1 MNAINDIAARPGK
14 EQALAKQLRIEM
26 AELTDIGRRRNDNQD
41 NMARRVPDD
50 PSELERD
57 GALFVVAD
65 GMGGH
70 AAGEVAST
78 VAVQTMTTTYF
89 EAAQGEVLQG
99 LAQAIKQSNE
109 AILTIARENVG
120 RSGMGTTLVAAV
132 LCQGILYVANIGD
145 SRAYLLRNGRLR
157 QLTED
162 HSWVAEQVRAGVLT
176 EEQARN
182 HVHRNVITRSL
193 GTQANV
199 TADVFV
205 EPAREG
211 DVLLLCSDGLHGY
224 VADETIRET
233 MANFAPPEAA
243 KRLVDLANEAG
254 GPDNITV
261 SIFRIDEMAEATPEV
276 LAKLQLLKTQP
287 RANQPTTIM
296 AKAPEKPLLD
306 APPPPEPLPSLDT
319 KSAEQASPARPKRRT
334 GAWIVR
340 IAAVL
345 LIIAFSAA
353 AWDYTLGPF
362 AKSRLVAA
370 RVSADIAKTHA
381 DIQSLATHSI
391 SEQLSILA
399 TDQQQLQADLGLDLT
414 ASERSDLTQT
424 LTSDLTT
431 AVQGALNSYNAQ
443 AHIVPLVEANA
454 QTTTVPCANQV
465 VPPLV
470 AVAAP
475 KGATAAF
482 YARDLAGQAQPI
494 TLANGQA
501 TCGTPLGS
509 NILAVTGTG
518 TGLAALFAPTGKTPA
533 QIGVLQAN
541 GSFTSILKLPTLGAD
556 VTLTSFVYSSK
567 AIAVVEHG
575 STGDA
580 LAIFSGPKFATTALK
595 TIPVPQGVRA
605 LGYGSNAVI
614 YLLLG
619 DGSLATF
626 VPDAETTLHAV
637 GGLQIEPAL
646 PTTQPSNYTSA
657 TPVPTV
663 PNTSTAFMA
672 PMTEIPH
679 FTANVA
685 TEPQGPYATGTPTP
699 TPMPTATPLPAGNS
713 TPSTPLASATD
724 LAVDS
729 ATVPVVSIADGKGHR
744 IVTLNAAGIDLTLM
758 QQYADA
764 HQLDGVAAVTF
775 SPDQHTLF
783 ALTDTA
789 LIQIQLP

>member
-1 MNAINDIAARPGK
+1 V
-14 EQALAKQLRIEM
+14 AKQLRIET

-41 NMARRVPDD
+41 NMGRRVPDD
-50 PSELERD
+50 PEELERD

-70 AAGEVAST
+70 AAGEIAST
-78 VAVQTMTTTYF
+78 VAVQTMTSAYF
-89 EAAQGEVLQG
+89 DAAHGEVLQG

-109 AILTIARENVG
+109 AILSIARENAG
-120 RSGMGTTLVAAV
+120 RTGMGTTLVAAV

-176 EEQARN
+176 EDQART

-211 DVLLLCSDGLHGY
+211 DILLLCSDGLHGY
-224 VADETIRET
+224 VSDEVIRET
-233 MANFAPPEAA
+233 IAAFPPTEAA

-261 SIFRIDEMAEATPEV
+261 SIFRIDEMEEASPEV
-276 LAKLQLLKTQP
+276 LARLQLLKTQP
-287 RANQPTTIM
+287 RANQPTAII
-296 AKAPEKPLLD
+296 AKAPEKPALA
-306 APPPPEPLPSLDT
+306 APPPPEPLDATEAAPSPT
-319 KSAEQASPARPKRRT
+319 PAPRRNQRA
-334 GAWIVR
+334 GVWALR

-370 RVSADIAKTHA
+370 RVSADIAKTHT
-381 DIQSLATHSI
+381 DIQTLSAHSI
-391 SEQLSILA
+391 PEQLSILA
-399 TDQQQLQADLGLDLT
+399 ADQQQLQADLGLDLT
-414 ASERSDLTQT
+414 ASERSDITQT
-424 LTSDLTT
+424 LTGDLTP

-443 AHIVPLVEANA
+443 AHIVPLAEANA
-454 QTTTVPCANQV
+454 QTVAVPCATQV
-465 VPPLV
+465 VAPLIPV
-470 AVAAP
+470 NAP
-475 KGATAAF
+475 AGATTMF
-482 YARDLAGQAQPI
+482 FARNLAGQAQPI

-501 TCGTPLGS
+501 TCGKPLGG

-518 TGLAALFAPTGKTPA
+518 GGLAALLAPNGKTPA
-533 QIGVLQAN
+533 QVALLQPN
-541 GSFTSILKLPTLGAD
+541 GSFKAILNLAALGAD
-556 VTLTSFVYSSK
+556 VTFTSLAYSDK
-567 AIAVVEHG
+567 AIVVVEHG
-575 STGDA
+575 DTGDT
-580 LAIFSGPKFATTALK
+580 LAVFSGPKFAPTAVK
-595 TIPVPQGVRA
+595 TVPVPQGVRA
-605 LGYGSNAVI
+605 VGYGRNAVV
-614 YLLLG
+614 YLLLA

-626 VPDAETTLHAV
+626 VPGASTALHPV

-646 PTTQPSNYTSA
+646 PTAPPSDYTSA

-663 PNTSTAFMA
+663 PPSSSTAFLA
-672 PMTEIPH
+672 PMTQIPH
-679 FTANVA
+679 FSAYAGAAAN
-685 TEPQGPYATGTPTP
+685 PQAALATGTPSP
-699 TPMPTATPLPAGNS
+699 TPPPTATPLPTGS
-713 TPSTPLASATD
+713 TAPSTPLASATD
-724 LAVDS
+724 LAVDG
-729 ATVPVVSIADGKGHR
+729 AAVPLVSIADGKGHR
-744 IVTLNAAGIDLTLM
+744 VVLLNASGIDLTLI
-758 QQYADA
+758 QQYAA
-764 HQLDGVAAVTF
+764 ASQLDSVAAVTF
-775 SPDQHTLF
+775 SLDQHTLF
-783 ALTDTA
+783 ALTDAA